1 MKKTLISLM
10 VAALTLLCS
19 CAPSPKANILVVSE
33 NGGHHKPFTDV
44 AVPWLDS
51 ISASRGFTVTV
62 INNMNDVNAEFL
74 KNFNA
79 VI

>member
-10 VAALTLLCS
+10 AAAMVLLCS

-44 AVPWLDS
+44 AVSPLPVDS
-51 ISASRGFTVTV
+51 
-62 INNMNDVNAEFL
+62 L
-74 KNFNA
+74 
-79 VI
+79 

>member
-10 VAALTLLCS
+10 AAAMVLLCS

-44 AVPWLDS
+44 AVSWLDS
-51 ISASRGFTVTV
+51 VSASRGFTVTV
-62 INNMNDVNAEFL
+62 IHNMNEIGRAHV
-74 KNFNA
+74 
-79 VI
+79 